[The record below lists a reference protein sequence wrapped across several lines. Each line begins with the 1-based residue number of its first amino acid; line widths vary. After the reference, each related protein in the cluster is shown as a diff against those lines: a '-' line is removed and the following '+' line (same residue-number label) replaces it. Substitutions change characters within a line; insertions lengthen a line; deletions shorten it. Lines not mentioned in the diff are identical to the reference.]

1 MEYPLSLALVD
12 FLPVLAMAT
21 GVTLLV
27 ARVGALAGPKV
38 TRVAL
43 AGGTLVVIGGALKA
57 TWKTIVALGGPDIVW
72 MAKAQFFLLGPGFTL
87 LAWALLSVRPGEA
100 GRRIAPL
107 WAFVAFALIGVVAA
121 AGVGATW
128 PLLVVT
134 TASATLLAVRMI
146 LLAQK
151 SGDTV
156 AMALLGFNILGTY
169 SMGMLAGQPEQTI
182 TLQWFEESLNTC
194 VWTAF
199 AVAVWRLTRAGRALT
214 HVRAVSAS

>member
-1 MEYPLSLALVD
+1 VEYPLSLALVD

-100 GRRIAPL
+100 GRRTAPL

-169 SMGMLAGQPEQTI
+169 SMGMLAGRPEQTI

-214 HVRAVSAS
+214 HVRAASAS

>member
-12 FLPVLAMAT
+12 FLPVLAMAI
-21 GVTLLV
+21 GVTLLIP
-27 ARVGALAGPKV
+27 RVGAIAGPKV
-38 TRVAL
+38 MRVAL
-43 AGGTLVVIGGALKA
+43 AGGVFVVLGGALKA
-57 TWKTIVALGGPDIVW
+57 TWKTIMALDGPDIVW

-87 LAWALLSVRPGEA
+87 LAWALLCVRPGDT
-100 GRRIAPL
+100 GKRIAPL
-107 WAFVAFALIGVVAA
+107 WAFVGFALIGVVAA

-134 TASATLLAVRMI
+134 TASATMLAVRLI

-151 SGDTV
+151 SGDIV

-169 SMGMLAGQPEQTI
+169 SMGMLAGQPVQTI

-199 AVAVWRLTRAGRALT
+199 AVAVWRLTQAGRALAHT
-214 HVRAVSAS
+214 RTVPVS

>member
-21 GVTLLV
+21 GITLLV
-27 ARVGALAGPKV
+27 PGVGAVAGPKV
-38 TRVAL
+38 MRVAL
-43 AGGTLVVIGGALKA
+43 AGGLSIVTGGALKA

-87 LAWALLSVRPGEA
+87 LAWALLSVRPGDA

-121 AGVGATW
+121 AGVGASW

-134 TASATLLAVRMI
+134 TASSTLLAVRLI

-156 AMALLGFNILGTY
+156 AMALLGFNILGSY

-182 TLQWFEESLNTC
+182 ALQWFEESLNTC

-199 AVAVWRLTRAGRALT
+199 AVAVWWLTRAGRALA
-214 HVRAVSAS
+214 HVRTAPVS